1 MKENAFTLQDLFE
14 QLHAVADK
22 PLYIKGIG
30 YVTALTLTNK
40 GIELECADLEEEEDA
55 LTEEEIDLLEY
66 EEFFANKCEIL
77 DSQKINRVD

>member
-55 LTEEEIDLLEY
+55 LTEEEIDQMEY
-66 EEFFANKCEIL
+66 EEFFRNRAEIL
-77 DSQKINRVD
+77 DSQKINRMG